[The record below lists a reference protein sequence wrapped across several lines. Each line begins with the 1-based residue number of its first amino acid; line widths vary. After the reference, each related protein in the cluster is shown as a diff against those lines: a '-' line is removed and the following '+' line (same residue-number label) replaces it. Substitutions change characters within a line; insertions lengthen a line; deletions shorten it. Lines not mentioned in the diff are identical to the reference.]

1 MLLAAV
7 FACALGIGLGA
18 MAGFIV
24 GRVGFKRI
32 ALLWALFGGLCG
44 LMAATAWCWVMIHVI
59 IRDRW
64 PKPRRIGTGAAFGI
78 IVGAAAGLLGYG
90 WILMFWVVNNR
101 FPSEPAKALIP
112 LVPAIGLGAVA
123 GLITGL
129 LSSIPLLY
137 LAMRALPPMHQPP
150 AVRMQSTAT
159 TPDT

>member
-1 MLLAAV
+1 
-7 FACALGIGLGA
+7 
-18 MAGFIV
+18 
-24 GRVGFKRI
+24 
-32 ALLWALFGGLCG
+32 
-44 LMAATAWCWVMIHVI
+44 MAAAAWCWVMILVV

-78 IVGAAAGLLGYG
+78 IVGAAAGLLGHG

-101 FPSEPAKALIP
+101 FPAEPAKALAP

-150 AVRMQSTAT
+150 TVRMPSTVN
-159 TPDT
+159 TPEA